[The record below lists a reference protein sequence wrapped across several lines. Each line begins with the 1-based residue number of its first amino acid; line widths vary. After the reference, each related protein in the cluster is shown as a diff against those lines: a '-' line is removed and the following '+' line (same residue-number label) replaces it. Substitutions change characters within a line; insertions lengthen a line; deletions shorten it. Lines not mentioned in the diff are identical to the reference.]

1 MAGDPT
7 GFAGD
12 FSGGLILGV
21 SKTTFIG
28 VALTLNERCG
38 ESATFVGES
47 ETGGLLIG
55 EIIGVEISAGD
66 KVIMGS
72 FRGEPSPG
80 MREMRLLSRRVER
93 LPIWFSSILNLAS
106 LGAGDAGTSNS
117 INGCRS
123 ATIRVDSF
131 FGSIGQRELC
141 RFLGTHFKRSSEN
154 VEGLALLLFGGVTA
168 SCSAVDTIAGVTLLD
183 RVAQIAVPIAI
194 PRASTR
200 ACFPSCPSSTLE
212 SHLASLQACM

>member
-1 MAGDPT
+1 
-7 GFAGD
+7 
-12 FSGGLILGV
+12 LILGD
-21 SKTTFIG
+21 SRITFIG

-55 EIIGVEISAGD
+55 EGAGVGAPAGD
-66 KVIMGS
+66 KVIIGS
-72 FRGEPSPG
+72 FRGEFSPG

-93 LPIWFSSILNLAS
+93 LPICASSILSLAS

-154 VEGLALLLFGGVTA
+154 VEGLALFKFVWVVA
-168 SCSAVDTIAGVTLLD
+168 SCSAADTMTSVALLD
-183 RVAQIAVPIAI
+183 RVAEFAVSMVI

-200 ACFPSCPSSTLE
+200 SCFPSRHSSTLE
-212 SHLASLQACM
+212 SHLASPQVCM